1 MDILSNKE
9 LVELFNN
16 SVLDIAPNYFL
27 EIGAYTGEQ
36 SIYISEQL
44 PDTKVFA
51 YEANPYNYAKYAVSK
66 NNLQYIHQAVSN
78 YTGNTT
84 FYLQT
89 KRNPKKTK
97 YVRGNNSLLKRNDEK
112 TIYEEVTVKC
122 DTLDNMFHDPKGS
135 FALWIDAEGHGFEIL
150 EKSVNVLTN
159 TKIIFIEVESKEFW
173 KDQQLDTI
181 VIDFLQN
188 KGFTLLARD
197 QEYPEQYNII
207 FIK

>member
-16 SVLDIAPNYFL
+16 RVLDIAPDYFL

-51 YEANPYNYAKYAVSK
+51 YEANPYNYAKYTVSK
-66 NNLQYIHQAVSN
+66 KNLEYIHQAVSN

-112 TIYEEVTVKC
+112 TIYEEVVVKC
-122 DTLDNMFHDPKGS
+122 DTLDNMFYHSKGS

-150 EKSVNVLTN
+150 QKGNSVLDN

-173 KDQQLDTI
+173 QGQQLDND
-181 VIDFLQN
+181 VIKLLKN
-188 KGFTLLARD
+188 KGFTPLARD

-207 FIK
+207 FTK

>member
-1 MDILSNKE
+1 MNILSNQE
-9 LVELFNN
+9 LVELFNHR
-16 SVLDIAPNYFL
+16 VLDIAPDYFL
-27 EIGAYTGEQ
+27 EVGAYTGEQ

-66 NNLQYIHQAVSN
+66 KNLQYVHQAVSN

-89 KRNPKKTK
+89 KRDPKKTK
-97 YVRGNNSLLKRNDEK
+97 YIRGNNSLLKRNDEK
-112 TIYEEVTVKC
+112 TIYEEVIVKC
-122 DTLDNMFHDPKGS
+122 DTLDNMFCDAKGS
-135 FALWIDAEGHGFEIL
+135 FALWIDAEGHGYEIL
-150 EKSVNVLTN
+150 KKSITVLEN

-173 KDQQLDTI
+173 KDQQLDNV
-181 VIDFLQN
+181 VIDFLQKN
-188 KGFTLLARD
+188 GFTPLARD

-207 FIK
+207 FTK

>member
-16 SVLDIAPNYFL
+16 RVLDIAPDYFL

-51 YEANPYNYAKYAVSK
+51 YEANPYNYAKYTVSK
-66 NNLQYIHQAVSN
+66 KNLEYIHQAVSN

-112 TIYEEVTVKC
+112 TIYEEVVVKC
-122 DTLDNMFHDPKGS
+122 DTLDNMFYHSKGS

-150 EKSVNVLTN
+150 QKGTNVLDN

-173 KDQQLDTI
+173 QGQQLDND
-181 VIDFLQN
+181 VIKLLKN
-188 KGFTLLARD
+188 KGFTPLARD

-207 FIK
+207 FTK